1 MTLKLESLLGF
12 AKGELCLEALSPRSL
27 VRGDYQLFAASSLGF
42 RIFQFSSSALVGL
55 KDLLLLI
62 LAHSFWF
69 EACSTLVLYLL
80 GHLVVPIGFI
90 ALGFALLIWSLFT
103 QELFVFLDQIVERL
117 FHIYVHLSNSRL
129 FY

>member
-1 MTLKLESLLGF
+1 M
-12 AKGELCLEALSPRSL
+12 EALSPRSL
-27 VRGDYQLFAASSLGF
+27 VRGDYQLFAASCVGF
-42 RIFQFSSSALVGL
+42 RIFQFSSSALVDL

-69 EACSTLVLYLL
+69 EACSTLVLNLL
-80 GHLVVPIGFI
+80 RHLVVPIGFI